1 MARVAADAQLAVT
14 ETGRGPAALLVH
26 GWTGFKE
33 SWGALPEALA
43 AAGMRVVAVD
53 LPGWGAS
60 RAGRGQ
66 RHDVLA
72 YADALAPL
80 VTRLAP
86 VALVGHSLG
95 AGPALVLAAR
105 EPARVSRLAL
115 IAPVGV
121 PERVGW
127 PPQSPFEAF
136 ALPILGRPLC
146 WAACA
151 ALRHSRTRCFEGYRS
166 AVADPE
172 RLERDPQ
179 LVALADSAC
188 KRLRRTSV
196 RALAASLGAVVRAD
210 LRPLAAQIDQ
220 PALVVI
226 GERDRVVHPGAAASL
241 ARNLRGAR
249 LLRVADAAHLPHI
262 ERPDVV
268 CGAIAAH
275 LAPRP

>member
-1 MARVAADAQLAVT
+1 MAPVAADAKLSVT
-14 ETGRGPAALLVH
+14 ETGRGPAALLLH

-33 SWGALPEALA
+33 AWGALPAALA
-43 AAGMRVVAVD
+43 AAGMRAVAVD

-60 RAGRGQ
+60 PPGRG
-66 RHDVLA
+66 HSPAD

-80 VTRLAP
+80 VDRLAP
-86 VALVGHSLG
+86 VSLVGHSLG

-105 EPARVSRLAL
+105 EPARVRRLAL

-127 PPQSPFEAF
+127 PRTPFEAF
-136 ALPILGRPLC
+136 ALPVVGRPLC

-151 ALRHSRTRCFEGYRS
+151 WLRVDRSRTMEAYRT

-172 RLERDPQ
+172 AAARDPR
-179 LVALADSAC
+179 LVALAEAAC
-188 KRLRRTSV
+188 DGVRRTPV
-196 RALAASLGAVVRAD
+196 RTLAASLDAVLRED
-210 LRPLAAQIDQ
+210 LRPLAAHVGQ

-226 GERDRVVHPGAAASL
+226 GERDRAVHPGAAASL
-241 ARNLRGAR
+241 ARRLRAGR
-249 LLRVADAAHLPHI
+249 LVRVAGAGHLPHI
-262 ERPDVV
+262 ERPGPV

-275 LAPRP
+275 LAAA